1 MRVALASMSASV
13 DLDGGELDIF
23 CRAVVGAVLGSENM
37 IATGAVT
44 VGAAT
49 GLDCDCDGDA
59 GNGGVLVDAVDASF
73 NVYASNRFTSC
84 LVSIGLSIMSCLPES
99 SVA

>member
-59 GNGGVLVDAVDASF
+59 GYGGVLLDAVGASF
-73 NVYASNRFTSC
+73 NVYASNCSTSC
-84 LVSIGLSIMSCLPES
+84 LVSSGLSIMSCLPES